1 MGYEIDSKRQFK
13 LRFKN
18 WNVIGAHYA
27 TFNKKAM
34 FIAKTS
40 SICTGYFIRKGQW
53 QKILKSSPDIAKQL
67 KFKILRDFNRQM
79 RHPMMIQKQ
88 RDINALQKRT
98 KYKKLFKEVETS
110 NHEMFELL
118 LSISDVHDIDKMK
131 NRSSSYQDS
140 EIQIMQVQIGIQLSI
155 YEKILVKFVNKC
167 EEMAYYLLSL

>member
-1 MGYEIDSKRQFK
+1 
-13 LRFKN
+13 
-18 WNVIGAHYA
+18 
-27 TFNKKAM
+27 
-34 FIAKTS
+34 
-40 SICTGYFIRKGQW
+40 
-53 QKILKSSPDIAKQL
+53 
-67 KFKILRDFNRQM
+67 
-79 RHPMMIQKQ
+79 MMIQKQ

-110 NHEMFELL
+110 NHEMFELM

-155 YEKILVKFVNKC
+155 YEKILVQFVNKC

>member
-1 MGYEIDSKRQFK
+1 
-13 LRFKN
+13 
-18 WNVIGAHYA
+18 
-27 TFNKKAM
+27 
-34 FIAKTS
+34 
-40 SICTGYFIRKGQW
+40 
-53 QKILKSSPDIAKQL
+53 
-67 KFKILRDFNRQM
+67 
-79 RHPMMIQKQ
+79 MMIQKQ

-110 NHEMFELL
+110 NHEMFELM